1 MKKLGLFL
9 ITLLILGALASCKEE
24 NNTSLVN
31 TSEKAVNRDYAVNSD
46 NIVMTHDGDT
56 IYTVNVD
63 VNTVTFIDSDSH
75 KVKAEIK
82 VGKEPKQL
90 TLSPDE
96 KFIFVTCMFDN
107 KVDVI
112 SVDKKKVIK
121 SIKVGIEPY
130 GVMTSQDGKTLYV
143 ANYRSN
149 TISVVD
155 LIDLKSK
162 KEIAVGDRPRT
173 LAIAADGKK
182 LYVPQYLSAEISVI
196 DVSSNKVTNTI
207 NLADSPNQKDP
218 KKSQGIPN
226 TLEEF
231 VINPDGKTAWVPHLL
246 TNIDTPVNFEET
258 VFPAISV
265 IDLNKEEE
273 IVGERKE
280 LFEEINV
287 KDSKNQTMIV
297 ANPYDVVF
305 HPNGSKA
312 FVVMSGS
319 EDLVVFDLNRGG
331 NATQIVRRI
340 DGNNPRGIVISPKG
354 DFIYANNVMSHDLAK
369 ISTGGDKVYARA
381 KMDGKNLKL
390 IKKDT
395 LTPLE
400 REGKTIF
407 YSANSEEFAT
417 DITGNN
423 WMSCVSCHADGE
435 MNGLTITTKKGP
447 RNIPSNVVTTKTGL
461 FMWDGS
467 RDDFTDYI
475 LTVQGEMGGM
485 LKYDPGKPIP
495 KDVQHMF
502 DAMFAFLDNPNSYPP
517 PKSPYRSADGQL
529 TASALEGKELF
540 EGKGTCITCH
550 GGAEFT
556 DSVKAIGKDGNLTTT
571 NTQFL
576 HDIGTASKTD
586 VSSNGDPRAGMKNL
600 RDGQS
605 FDTPTLRGVWAS
617 APYFHDGSAKTIE
630 EAILRH
636 NNIEAQ
642 GLTRGEITKIVE
654 YVKSIE

>member
-1 MKKLGLFL
+1 MKKIGLFL
-9 ITLLILGALASCKEE
+9 ITLLLLGALASCKED
-24 NNTSLVN
+24 NTSLVN
-31 TSEKAVNRDYAVNSD
+31 ANENVVIRDYAINSN
-46 NIVMTHDGDT
+46 NIVITHDGNT
-56 IYTVNVD
+56 IYTANID
-63 VNTVTFIDSDSH
+63 IHTVTFIDADSH

-82 VGKEPKQL
+82 VGKEPKQI

-96 KFIFVTCMFDN
+96 KFIFVTCLFDN
-107 KVDVI
+107 KVDII
-112 SVDKKKVIK
+112 SVEKKKVIK
-121 SIKVGIEPY
+121 SIKVGIEPF
-130 GVMTSQDGKTLYV
+130 GIVTSNDGKTLFV

-149 TISVVD
+149 TISVID
-155 LIDLKSK
+155 LIDLKIK

-173 LAIAADGKK
+173 LAISENGDK
-182 LYVPQYLSAEISVI
+182 LYVPHFLSAEISVI
-196 DVSSNKVTNTI
+196 DVNSNKVTNVI
-207 NLADSPNQKDP
+207 KLADSPNQKDA

-226 TLEEF
+226 TLEQF
-231 VINPDGKTAWVPHLL
+231 VISPDGKTAWVPHLL

-258 VFPAISV
+258 IFPAISV
-265 IDLNKEEE
+265 IDLKQEKEL
-273 IVGERKE
+273 VDERKE

-287 KDSKNQTMIV
+287 KDNKNQTMIV

-331 NATQIVRRI
+331 NATQILRRI
-340 DGNNPRGIVISPKG
+340 NGNNPRGAVISPKG
-354 DFIYANNVMSHDLAK
+354 DFIYAHNVMSHDLAK
-369 ISTGGDKVYARA
+369 ISTGGEKVYARA
-381 KMDGKNLKL
+381 KVEGNNLNL

-407 YSANSEEFAT
+407 YSANSEEFKA

-423 WMSCVSCHADGE
+423 WMSCASCHADGE

-467 RDDFTDYI
+467 RDDFSDYI

-485 LKYDPGKPIP
+485 MKYDPGKPLP
-495 KDVQHMF
+495 KDVEHMF

-517 PKSPYRSADGQL
+517 PKSPYRTETGQL
-529 TASALEGKELF
+529 TASSIEGKELF
-540 EGKGTCITCH
+540 DGKGACITCH

-556 DSVKAIGKDGNLTTT
+556 DSVKAIGKKGTLSTDI
-571 NTQFL
+571 TQYL
-576 HDIGTASKTD
+576 HDIGTANKTD
-586 VSSNGDPRAGMKNL
+586 RSWEGDARAGMTNP
-600 RDGQS
+600 RDGLH
-605 FDTPTLRGVWAS
+605 FDTPTLRGVWATS
-617 APYFHDGSAKTIE
+617 PYFHDGSAKTIE

-636 NNIEAQ
+636 NNIEVQ
-642 GLTRGEITKIVE
+642 GLTRGEVTKIVE
-654 YVKSIE
+654 YVKSIQ